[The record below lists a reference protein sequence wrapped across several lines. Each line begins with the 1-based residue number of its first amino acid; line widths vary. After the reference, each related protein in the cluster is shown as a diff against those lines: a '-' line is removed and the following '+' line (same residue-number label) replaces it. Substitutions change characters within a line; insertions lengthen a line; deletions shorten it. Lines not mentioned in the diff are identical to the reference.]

1 MKRAQQL
8 DKLLN
13 QEEVTVKVSDMP
25 NDQVQKQQETEMA

>member
-25 NDQVQKQQETEMA
+25 NDQVQK

>member
-13 QEEVTVKVSDMP
+13 QEEVTVKVSNMP
-25 NDQVQKQQETEMA
+25 NDQVQK